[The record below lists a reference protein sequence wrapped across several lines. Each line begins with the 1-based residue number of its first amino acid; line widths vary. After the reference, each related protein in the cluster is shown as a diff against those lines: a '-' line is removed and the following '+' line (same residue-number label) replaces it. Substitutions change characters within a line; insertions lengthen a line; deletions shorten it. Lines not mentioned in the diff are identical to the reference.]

1 MKFASAT
8 TAVQGTIARREI
20 AGGPWRDRDTPQ
32 LLYVL
37 VSLAADPSKPEGLI
51 SKIAK
56 MTVAQC
62 LKLALPGTKEERAFL
77 IRNGG
82 KVIQRAVLSSPK
94 VTGGEVEKFAVLKN
108 VNQDVLRQISMNRK
122 FIDELLGI
130 AEFGQQPTSAY

>member
-1 MKFASAT
+1 M
-8 TAVQGTIARREI
+8 
-20 AGGPWRDRDTPQ
+20 
-32 LLYVL
+32 
-37 VSLAADPSKPEGLI
+37 VSLAADSSKPEGLI
-51 SKIAK
+51 NKIAK